1 MCWKESNYLIKI
13 PDLEKSLALVNTLQ
27 RKKIESETAI
37 TRYNLC
43 ESVYGKAE
51 IDTDS
56 SIVNLWLGANVM
68 LEYTYSEATE
78 FLTTSLATHR
88 SDFQT
93 VKDDLTF
100 VRDQIV
106 TCEVCMT
113 RTYNWSVRKRRTL
126 S

>member
-1 MCWKESNYLIKI
+1 VK
-13 PDLEKSLALVNTLQ
+13 TLL
-27 RKKIESETAI
+27 KKQEEGDTAT

-51 IDTDS
+51 VDTS
-56 SIVNLWLGANVM
+56 SGIVNLWLGANVM
-68 LEYTYSEATE
+68 LEYTYEEAID
-78 FLTTSLATHR
+78 FLSSSLETHR
-88 SDFQT
+88 GDFQS
-93 VKDDLTF
+93 VQDDLAF

-126 S
+126 SKQ

>member
-1 MCWKESNYLIKI
+1 MK
-13 PDLEKSLALVNTLQ
+13 TLL
-27 RKKIESETAI
+27 KKQEEGDTAT

-51 IDTDS
+51 VDTS
-56 SIVNLWLGANVM
+56 SGIVNLWLGANVM
-68 LEYTYSEATE
+68 LEYTYEEAID
-78 FLTTSLATHR
+78 FLSSSLETHR
-88 SDFQT
+88 GDFQS
-93 VKDDLTF
+93 VHDDLAF

-126 S
+126 SKQ